1 MRQPFAVTFKYLVNT
16 APVHRP
22 AIMEEKTDTRT
33 FWAQSEEWAK
43 RIAAT
48 KLGIR
53 QEAITSITPLWS

>member
-16 APVHRP
+16 APAHRP
-22 AIMEEKTDTRT
+22 AIMKEQTDTRT
-33 FWAQSEEWAK
+33 FWAQSEVWAK
-43 RIAAT
+43 RIAAI